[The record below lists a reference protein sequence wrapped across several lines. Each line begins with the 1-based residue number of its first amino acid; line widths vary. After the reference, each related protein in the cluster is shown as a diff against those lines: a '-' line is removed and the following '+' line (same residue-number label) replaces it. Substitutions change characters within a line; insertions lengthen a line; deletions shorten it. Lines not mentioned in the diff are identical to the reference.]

1 MREGF
6 DGNSSLGSSLWGGG
20 GGSAFGGAGV
30 GGSVDEKARI
40 AQLEMA
46 MGEVRIMMPLP
57 FLPDKKDDVN
67 QEREM
72 G

>member
-6 DGNSSLGSSLWGGG
+6 DGGSSLGSSLWGG

-30 GGSVDEKARI
+30 GGSVDEKTRI

-46 MGEVRIMMPLP
+46 MGEVRNTRHPILARP
-57 FLPDKKDDVN
+57 K
-67 QEREM
+67 R
-72 G
+72 